1 MYFWISICLD
11 VQTQCLVFFHYVPR
25 FFLKYK
31 MFLLEI
37 CVLVLAKKHFTRCI
51 TDIKASWG
59 VHAAADWVQQ
69 EETRHLNDGMIC
81 IK

>member
-37 CVLVLAKKHFTRCI
+37 CVLVLAKKNTSHVAPLTLKRAGGCMLGS
-51 TDIKASWG
+51 TG
-59 VHAAADWVQQ
+59 GG
-69 EETRHLNDGMIC
+69 ETPE
-81 IK
+81 